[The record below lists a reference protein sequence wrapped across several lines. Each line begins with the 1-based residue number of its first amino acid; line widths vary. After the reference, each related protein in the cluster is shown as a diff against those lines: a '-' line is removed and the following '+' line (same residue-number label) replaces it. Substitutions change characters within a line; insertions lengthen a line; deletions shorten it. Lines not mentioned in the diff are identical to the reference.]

1 MSAPTRQWTDRGGGG
16 APCAPGW
23 GWKAGL
29 KTSAWSVS
37 PQPRQN
43 ITYLG
48 AQRLEARQ
56 GADRHS
62 LVIHAAALGI
72 GQHVHEAVHLGCRG
86 ALCVEPRPW
95 GAQTAQLEPP
105 SPPCH
110 PPLTSSKKHA
120 GICPQPVGISVPS
133 HQLTFSDSC
142 PQAPQVA
149 TCPLHARPPTSQP
162 LLHTLLPTLTAVRG
176 WARPRLQRAA
186 LLLHPAAL
194 HVAQQVEEALL
205 VWGASLGN
213 RYAQSSRPQPGDLST
228 QPASFHLAP
237 RPALSFSVVLTM
249 VPADVLLCRAAPNE
263 T

>member
-1 MSAPTRQWTDRGGGG
+1 MDRGGGG
-16 APCAPGW
+16 APCTPGW

-29 KTSAWSVS
+29 KASAWLVS

-56 GADRHS
+56 SADRHS

-72 GQHVHEAVHLGCRG
+72 GQHVHEAVHLGCRA

-95 GAQTAQLEPP
+95 GAQPSW
-105 SPPCH
+105 SPPAH
-110 PPLTSSKKHA
+110 ITKKHA
-120 GICPQPVGISVPS
+120 GICPQPMAISVPS
-133 HQLTFSDSC
+133 HQLTFSDSF

-149 TCPLHARPPTSQP
+149 TCPIHARPPTSQP

-213 RYAQSSRPQPGDLST
+213 RYAQSSPPSARRPINPVSQLPPGSW
-228 QPASFHLAP
+228 ARSE
-237 RPALSFSVVLTM
+237 
-249 VPADVLLCRAAPNE
+249 LLCGSHHGPRRCAALQSCSK
-263 T
+263 

>member
-1 MSAPTRQWTDRGGGG
+1 MSAPTRQWTDRGGSG

-29 KTSAWSVS
+29 KASAWSVS

-110 PPLTSSKKHA
+110 PHSHPPRSRLVSAPNLWASLSPVTSSLSQTLA
-120 GICPQPVGISVPS
+120 RRPPRWPLAPFMPS
-133 HQLTFSDSC
+133 HPHHSHFCTPC
-142 PQAPQVA
+142 
-149 TCPLHARPPTSQP
+149 CPLSRLSEAGPGPACSEQRCSSIRPPCTWLSRLKKPSWSGEPAWGTDMLSPAGLSQE
-162 LLHTLLPTLTAVRG
+162 TR
-176 WARPRLQRAA
+176 QR
-186 LLLHPAAL
+186 
-194 HVAQQVEEALL
+194 
-205 VWGASLGN
+205 S
-213 RYAQSSRPQPGDLST
+213 
-228 QPASFHLAP
+228 QPASTWLP
-237 RPALSFSVVLTM
+237 GP
-249 VPADVLLCRAAPNE
+249 P
-263 T
+263 